1 MSTTGDRIREIR
13 EKRRMSQDQLATA
26 AKISKGFLS
35 DVENNKANI
44 SSQNLLRIAN
54 HLGASVDYLLKGETK
69 ETSSPRESVVI
80 PPELSEA
87 AEQLRLSYADTI
99 ELLEAHNSVV
109 ARRSIK
115 SLKPF
120 MIEDWKKLHGAI
132 KKVFG

>member
-1 MSTTGDRIREIR
+1 MPTTGDRIREIR
-13 EKRRMSQDQLATA
+13 EKRGMSQDQLATA

-44 SSQNLLRIAN
+44 SSQNLLQIAN
-54 HLGASVDYLLKGETK
+54 HLAASIDYLLRGETK
-69 ETSSPRESVVI
+69 ESSTPRESVII
-80 PPELSEA
+80 PPELSEL
-87 AEQLRLSYADTI
+87 AEQLHLSYTDTI

-109 ARRSIK
+109 ARRSAK

-120 MIEDWKKLHGAI
+120 TIDDWKRLHGAI